1 MNHVESDSNCRFSV
15 DRIDNV
21 AVILSATLTFIAIT
35 PPGVATTWVMQM
47 FIPIFI
53 PQVNIIMWAL
63 RLRQEMH
70 CWLQK
75 SGQWLY
81 EVMPLSEILGPGAS
95 RSLT

>member
-1 MNHVESDSNCRFSV
+1 MESDSNCRFSL

-21 AVILSATLTFIAIT
+21 AVILSATLTFFTIA
-35 PPGVATTWVMQM
+35 PGVSTTWVMQM

-53 PQVNIIMWAL
+53 PQVNIIMWAHC
-63 RLRQEMH
+63 LRQEMH

-75 SGQWLY
+75 NGRWLY
-81 EVMPLSEILGPGAS
+81 GVMPLPELLGPGAS